1 MAGTVYFLLE
11 NDERGAAAKRIS
23 SRKTER
29 ERERGRERERE
40 RERGRER
47 EREREKARVK
57 KGRAVL
63 LSESESSVYERR
75 RQL

>member
-40 RERGRER
+40 REGGR

>member
-40 RERGRER
+40 RE
-47 EREREKARVK
+47 KARVK